1 MSNNLKKTIKINPEI
16 FNLSGSR
23 SKKITEKKQ
32 RHAQPLLIN
41 PNSLK
46 KQFLNRIK
54 EHKIKEKREKDDNN
68 RNKFNLNQSAV
79 NVLSN
84 KQTDAGKFTDEFYDS
99 INYLT
104 SLSKQNKDVN
114 EKLKTEKMQQRNREQ
129 IANRTLRNPHAYVT
143 SGGTGFSS
151 PHVELELPEELREQL
166 PSQLPA
172 QFLSQLPIHPVE
184 MKLNYSTDN
193 SVPYG
198 CLKNGMKPTYRTWNH
213 TQKNYS
219 SVPIAEY
226 STSVPYSG
234 SVTTRSLNTEIINTP
249 ILHSNVISD
258 RERKLELL
266 KNKIKSQQMQENAEN
281 MMMTQNLIQRP
292 VISESV
298 SVPMSAPVAVP
309 VASANMSHLIVNT
322 EPMNMAYTEDVS
334 IIEPF
339 ASDSITGTS
348 IMDNNSIMNNPIS
361 ARPVTPPPENELSIL
376 INEPRKL
383 IKRTI
388 RRKYTLGKSKI
399 YNKVSI
405 LIKSGHTRKN
415 VINAHKELKKTSINE
430 VKKYLR
436 AHGLLKIGSNAP
448 NNVIRKTFE
457 AAMLSGEIT
466 NNNADTLMHNFL
478 KDTGDM

>member
-1 MSNNLKKTIKINPEI
+1 MSDLKKTIKINPEI
-16 FNLSGSR
+16 FNLSGGR

-32 RHAQPLLIN
+32 RHSQPLLIN

-54 EHKIKEKREKDDNN
+54 EHKIREKREKDDNN
-68 RNKFNLNQSAV
+68 RNKFNLNPSAV

-114 EKLKTEKMQQRNREQ
+114 EKLKTEKMQQRKREQ
-129 IANRTLRNPHAYVT
+129 IANRTLRNPNAYVT
-143 SGGTGFSS
+143 GGGTGFSS

-172 QFLSQLPIHPVE
+172 HLPSHLPMQPVE

-219 SVPIAEY
+219 STPIA
-226 STSVPYSG
+226 
-234 SVTTRSLNTEIINTP
+234 NTEIINTP
-249 ILHSNVISD
+249 ILHSNIISD

-298 SVPMSAPVAVP
+298 SVPMSVPVSVP

-339 ASDSITGTS
+339 ASNDIT
-348 IMDNNSIMNNPIS
+348 DNAITDNSII

>member
-114 EKLKTEKMQQRNREQ
+114 EKLKTEKMQQRKREQ
-129 IANRTLRNPHAYVT
+129 IANRTLRNPNAYAT
-143 SGGTGFSS
+143 SGGTGYSS
-151 PHVELELPEELREQL
+151 PHVELELPEELRELLPAQL
-166 PSQLPA
+166 PVQLPA
-172 QFLSQLPIHPVE
+172 QMLTHLPMQQAEI
-184 MKLNYSTDN
+184 KLNYSTDN
-193 SVPYG
+193 AVPYG

-219 SVPIAEY
+219 SGPIA
-226 STSVPYSG
+226 
-234 SVTTRSLNTEIINTP
+234 NTEIINAP
-249 ILHSNVISD
+249 ILHSNIISD

-266 KNKIKSQQMQENAEN
+266 KNKIKSQQMQEN

-292 VISESV
+292 II
-298 SVPMSAPVAVP
+298 SAPVPVLVP

-322 EPMNMAYTEDVS
+322 EPMNMAYAEDVS

-339 ASDSITGTS
+339 ASDSITGS
-348 IMDNNSIMNNPIS
+348 AIMDNNPINV
-361 ARPVTPPPENELSIL
+361 RPVTPPPENELSIL

>member
-1 MSNNLKKTIKINPEI
+1 MSDLKKTIKINPEI
-16 FNLSGSR
+16 FNLSGGR
-23 SKKITEKKQ
+23 SKKMTEKK
-32 RHAQPLLIN
+32 RHTQPLLIN

-114 EKLKTEKMQQRNREQ
+114 EKLKTEKMQQRKREQ
-129 IANRTLRNPHAYVT
+129 IANRTLRNPNTYT
-143 SGGTGFSS
+143 SSGGTGYSS
-151 PHVELELPEELREQL
+151 PHVELELPEELMEQL
-166 PSQLPA
+166 PSQLPT
-172 QFLSQLPIHPVE
+172 QFISPLPMQPVE

-219 SVPIAEY
+219 SGPIA
-226 STSVPYSG
+226 
-234 SVTTRSLNTEIINTP
+234 NTEIINAP
-249 ILHSNVISD
+249 ILHSNIISD

-266 KNKIKSQQMQENAEN
+266 KNKIKSQQMQENT
-281 MMMTQNLIQRP
+281 MMTQNLIQRP
-292 VISESV
+292 II
-298 SVPMSAPVAVP
+298 SAPVPVLVP

-322 EPMNMAYTEDVS
+322 EPMNMNYTEDVS

-339 ASDSITGTS
+339 ASNAITSNSITDNS
-348 IMDNNSIMNNPIS
+348 ITDNSITDNSIMNNPITDNS
-361 ARPVTPPPENELSIL
+361 IMNNPIIARPVTPPPENELSIL

>member
-114 EKLKTEKMQQRNREQ
+114 EKLKTEKMQQRKREQ
-129 IANRTLRNPHAYVT
+129 IANRTLRNPNAYVT
-143 SGGTGFSS
+143 SGGTGYSS
-151 PHVELELPEELREQL
+151 PHVELELPEELRELLPSQL

-172 QFLSQLPIHPVE
+172 QFLSQLPIQPVE

-193 SVPYG
+193 AVPYG

-219 SVPIAEY
+219 SVPIA
-226 STSVPYSG
+226 
-234 SVTTRSLNTEIINTP
+234 NTP

-292 VISESV
+292 IITESV
-298 SVPMSAPVAVP
+298 SVPLSVP

-322 EPMNMAYTEDVS
+322 EPMNMAYAEDVS

-339 ASDSITGTS
+339 ASDSITGS
-348 IMDNNSIMNNPIS
+348 AIMYNNSIMNNTINV
-361 ARPVTPPPENELSIL
+361 RPVTPPPENELSIL

>member
-114 EKLKTEKMQQRNREQ
+114 EKLKTEKMQQRKREQ

-172 QFLSQLPIHPVE
+172 QFLSQLPIQPVE

-219 SVPIAEY
+219 S

-234 SVTTRSLNTEIINTP
+234 SVLRSDTLRTLPAPSHPLNTEIINTS

-266 KNKIKSQQMQENAEN
+266 KNKIKVQQMQENAEN

-292 VISESV
+292 IITESMSVPV
-298 SVPMSAPVAVP
+298 SVPMSVPVSVP

-339 ASDSITGTS
+339 ASNDIT
-348 IMDNNSIMNNPIS
+348 DNSII

-457 AAMLSGEIT
+457 SAMLSGEIT

>member
-1 MSNNLKKTIKINPEI
+1 MSDFKKTIKINPEI
-16 FNLSGSR
+16 FNLSGGR

-68 RNKFNLNQSAV
+68 RNKFSLNQSAV

-114 EKLKTEKMQQRNREQ
+114 EKLKTEKMQQRKREQ
-129 IANRTLRNPHAYVT
+129 IANRTLRNPNAYVT

-172 QFLSQLPIHPVE
+172 QLPSHLPMQPVE
-184 MKLNYSTDN
+184 IKLNYSTDN

-219 SVPIAEY
+219 STPIA
-226 STSVPYSG
+226 
-234 SVTTRSLNTEIINTP
+234 NTEIINTP
-249 ILHSNVISD
+249 ILHSNIISD

-298 SVPMSAPVAVP
+298 SVPMSVPVSVP

-339 ASDSITGTS
+339 ANNDITGTS

>member
-68 RNKFNLNQSAV
+68 KNKFNLNQSAV

-114 EKLKTEKMQQRNREQ
+114 EKLKTEKMQQRKREQ
-129 IANRTLRNPHAYVT
+129 IANRTLRNPNAYVT
-143 SGGTGFSS
+143 SGGAGYSS

-166 PSQLPA
+166 PSQLPV
-172 QFLSQLPIHPVE
+172 QLLSHLPMQPVE
-184 MKLNYSTDN
+184 MKLNYSADN
-193 SVPYG
+193 AVPYG

-226 STSVPYSG
+226 STSVPSHP
-234 SVTTRSLNTEIINTP
+234 LNTEIINTP

-266 KNKIKSQQMQENAEN
+266 KNKIKSQQMQENV
-281 MMMTQNLIQRP
+281 MMTQNLIQRP
-292 VISESV
+292 IITESV
-298 SVPMSAPVAVP
+298 SVPMSVPMSMSVP

-322 EPMNMAYTEDVS
+322 EPMNMSYTEDVS

-339 ASDSITGTS
+339 ASNAIT
-348 IMDNNSIMNNPIS
+348 NNSIMNNPIINT
-361 ARPVTPPPENELSIL
+361 RPVTPPPENELSIL

-457 AAMLSGEIT
+457 SAMLSGEIT

>member
-1 MSNNLKKTIKINPEI
+1 
-16 FNLSGSR
+16 
-23 SKKITEKKQ
+23 
-32 RHAQPLLIN
+32 
-41 PNSLK
+41 
-46 KQFLNRIK
+46 
-54 EHKIKEKREKDDNN
+54 
-68 RNKFNLNQSAV
+68 
-79 NVLSN
+79 
-84 KQTDAGKFTDEFYDS
+84 
-99 INYLT
+99 
-104 SLSKQNKDVN
+104 
-114 EKLKTEKMQQRNREQ
+114 
-129 IANRTLRNPHAYVT
+129 
-143 SGGTGFSS
+143 
-151 PHVELELPEELREQL
+151 
-166 PSQLPA
+166 
-172 QFLSQLPIHPVE
+172 
-184 MKLNYSTDN
+184 
-193 SVPYG
+193 
-198 CLKNGMKPTYRTWNH
+198 MKPTYRTWNH

-466 NNNADTLMHNFL
+466 INNADTLMHNFL

>member
-1 MSNNLKKTIKINPEI
+1 MSDLKKTIKINPEI
-16 FNLSGSR
+16 FNLSGGR

-32 RHAQPLLIN
+32 RHTQPLLIN

-54 EHKIKEKREKDDNN
+54 EHKIREKREKDDNN
-68 RNKFNLNQSAV
+68 RNKFNLNPSAV

-114 EKLKTEKMQQRNREQ
+114 EKLKTEKMQQRKREQ
-129 IANRTLRNPHAYVT
+129 IANRTLRNPNAYVT

-172 QFLSQLPIHPVE
+172 QLPSHLPMQPVE
-184 MKLNYSTDN
+184 IKLNYSTDN

-219 SVPIAEY
+219 STPIA
-226 STSVPYSG
+226 
-234 SVTTRSLNTEIINTP
+234 NTEIINTP
-249 ILHSNVISD
+249 ILHSNIISD

-298 SVPMSAPVAVP
+298 SVPMSVPVSVP

-339 ASDSITGTS
+339 ASNNIT
-348 IMDNNSIMNNPIS
+348 DNSII

-457 AAMLSGEIT
+457 SAMLSGEIT

>member
-68 RNKFNLNQSAV
+68 KNKFNLNQSAV

-114 EKLKTEKMQQRNREQ
+114 EKLKTEKIQQRKREQ
-129 IANRTLRNPHAYVT
+129 IANRTLRNPNAYVT
-143 SGGTGFSS
+143 SGGTGYSS
-151 PHVELELPEELREQL
+151 PHVELELPEELRELL
-166 PSQLPA
+166 PSQLPM
-172 QFLSQLPIHPVE
+172 QFISPLPIQPVE

-219 SVPIAEY
+219 SGPIA
-226 STSVPYSG
+226 
-234 SVTTRSLNTEIINTP
+234 NTEIINAP
-249 ILHSNVISD
+249 ILHSNIISD

-266 KNKIKSQQMQENAEN
+266 KNKIKSQQMQEN

-292 VISESV
+292 II
-298 SVPMSAPVAVP
+298 SAPVPVLVP

-322 EPMNMAYTEDVS
+322 EPMNMNYTEDVS

-339 ASDSITGTS
+339 ASNAITSNSIT
-348 IMDNNSIMNNPIS
+348 DNSITDNSIINT
-361 ARPVTPPPENELSIL
+361 RPVTPPPENELSIL

>member
-114 EKLKTEKMQQRNREQ
+114 EKLKTEKMQQRKREQ

-266 KNKIKSQQMQENAEN
+266 KNKIKAQQMQENAEN

-292 VISESV
+292 II
-298 SVPMSAPVAVP
+298 SVPVP

-322 EPMNMAYTEDVS
+322 EPMNMAYAEDVS

-339 ASDSITGTS
+339 ASDSITGS
-348 IMDNNSIMNNPIS
+348 AIMDNNSIVNNTIS

>member
-1 MSNNLKKTIKINPEI
+1 
-16 FNLSGSR
+16 
-23 SKKITEKKQ
+23 
-32 RHAQPLLIN
+32 
-41 PNSLK
+41 
-46 KQFLNRIK
+46 
-54 EHKIKEKREKDDNN
+54 
-68 RNKFNLNQSAV
+68 
-79 NVLSN
+79 
-84 KQTDAGKFTDEFYDS
+84 
-99 INYLT
+99 
-104 SLSKQNKDVN
+104 
-114 EKLKTEKMQQRNREQ
+114 
-129 IANRTLRNPHAYVT
+129 
-143 SGGTGFSS
+143 
-151 PHVELELPEELREQL
+151 
-166 PSQLPA
+166 
-172 QFLSQLPIHPVE
+172 
-184 MKLNYSTDN
+184 
-193 SVPYG
+193 
-198 CLKNGMKPTYRTWNH
+198 
-213 TQKNYS
+213 
-219 SVPIAEY
+219 
-226 STSVPYSG
+226 
-234 SVTTRSLNTEIINTP
+234 
-249 ILHSNVISD
+249 
-258 RERKLELL
+258 
-266 KNKIKSQQMQENAEN
+266 MQENAEN

-292 VISESV
+292 IITESMSVPV
-298 SVPMSAPVAVP
+298 SVPMSVPVSVP

-339 ASDSITGTS
+339 ASNDIT
-348 IMDNNSIMNNPIS
+348 DNSII

-457 AAMLSGEIT
+457 SAMLSGEIT

>member
-1 MSNNLKKTIKINPEI
+1 MSDLKKTIKINPEI
-16 FNLSGSR
+16 FNLSGGR

-32 RHAQPLLIN
+32 RHSQPLLIN

-46 KQFLNRIK
+46 KQFLN
-54 EHKIKEKREKDDNN
+54 KIREKREKDDNN
-68 RNKFNLNQSAV
+68 RNKFSLNQSAV

-114 EKLKTEKMQQRNREQ
+114 EKLKTEKMQQRKREQ
-129 IANRTLRNPHAYVT
+129 IANRTLRNPNAYVT

-166 PSQLPA
+166 PAQLPS

-219 SVPIAEY
+219 STPIA
-226 STSVPYSG
+226 
-234 SVTTRSLNTEIINTP
+234 NTEIINTP
-249 ILHSNVISD
+249 ILHSNIISD

-281 MMMTQNLIQRP
+281 VMMTQNLIQRP
-292 VISESV
+292 IISESV
-298 SVPMSAPVAVP
+298 SVPMSVPLSVPLPIP

-339 ASDSITGTS
+339 ASDSITGSS
-348 IMDNNSIMNNPIS
+348 IMDNPIITS
-361 ARPVTPPPENELSIL
+361 RPVTPPPENELSIL

>member
-1 MSNNLKKTIKINPEI
+1 MSNNLKKTIKINQEI
-16 FNLSGSR
+16 FNISGSR

-68 RNKFNLNQSAV
+68 KNKFNLNQSAV

-114 EKLKTEKMQQRNREQ
+114 EKLKTEKIQQRKREQ
-129 IANRTLRNPHAYVT
+129 IANRTLRNPNAYVT
-143 SGGTGFSS
+143 SGGTGYSS
-151 PHVELELPEELREQL
+151 PHVELELPEELRELL
-166 PSQLPA
+166 PSQLPV
-172 QFLSQLPIHPVE
+172 QLLSHLPMQPVE
-184 MKLNYSTDN
+184 MKLNYSADN
-193 SVPYG
+193 AVPYG

-219 SVPIAEY
+219 AVPIAEY

-234 SVTTRSLNTEIINTP
+234 SVNTRSLNTEIINTP

-266 KNKIKSQQMQENAEN
+266 KNKIKAQQMQENAEN
-281 MMMTQNLIQRP
+281 VMMTQNLIQRP
-292 VISESV
+292 IIAESMLVPV
-298 SVPMSAPVAVP
+298 SVPVSVP

-322 EPMNMAYTEDVS
+322 EPMNMAYAEDVS

-339 ASDSITGTS
+339 ASDSITGS
-348 IMDNNSIMNNPIS
+348 AIMDNNPINV
-361 ARPVTPPPENELSIL
+361 RPVTPPPENELSIL

>member
-1 MSNNLKKTIKINPEI
+1 
-16 FNLSGSR
+16 
-23 SKKITEKKQ
+23 
-32 RHAQPLLIN
+32 
-41 PNSLK
+41 
-46 KQFLNRIK
+46 
-54 EHKIKEKREKDDNN
+54 
-68 RNKFNLNQSAV
+68 
-79 NVLSN
+79 
-84 KQTDAGKFTDEFYDS
+84 
-99 INYLT
+99 
-104 SLSKQNKDVN
+104 
-114 EKLKTEKMQQRNREQ
+114 
-129 IANRTLRNPHAYVT
+129 
-143 SGGTGFSS
+143 
-151 PHVELELPEELREQL
+151 
-166 PSQLPA
+166 
-172 QFLSQLPIHPVE
+172 
-184 MKLNYSTDN
+184 
-193 SVPYG
+193 
-198 CLKNGMKPTYRTWNH
+198 
-213 TQKNYS
+213 
-219 SVPIAEY
+219 
-226 STSVPYSG
+226 
-234 SVTTRSLNTEIINTP
+234 
-249 ILHSNVISD
+249 
-258 RERKLELL
+258 
-266 KNKIKSQQMQENAEN
+266 MQENAEN